1 MNFYEIK
8 NLSKTSAELFIYGD
22 IVSNKWY
29 DDDVVAGAF
38 VKDLSDLKDISEIN
52 VRINS
57 YGGEVAA
64 GMAIY
69 NALKRHSAKINV
81 SIDGFALS
89 SASVIAMAGDRIT
102 MPSNSLIMIH
112 NPSTVGFGE
121 VKDFEKIINM
131 LKKTTD
137 AIKDVYVEKTGLS
150 DKEILNL
157 MNEETWLSADE
168 ALEKGFITN
177 ISEEIVSISAH
188 KDGIKVS
195 GGVYRSKALM
205 NKIKDMPNNK
215 METPLKDKV
224 LNALCELLNIT
235 NKKGDE
241 KEMDKEDLKTKEE
254 ETTLESKTL
263 NSAEVTAEIVE
274 EIKNAVSLERE
285 RIKDSINSIK
295 DKDELMAFVNSGVPL
310 NEWLEDEKPEEIKK
324 RSEYLKNLKKDSEA
338 VNKIP
343 PAPLENESDDLVTKQ
358 KNDAEKIASAA
369 NKNNKRRK

>member
-8 NLSKTSAELFIYGD
+8 NLSETSAELFIYGD

-69 NALKRHSAKINV
+69 NALKRHSEKINV

-112 NPSTVGFGE
+112 NPSTFGFGE

-177 ISEEIVSISAH
+177 ISEETVSISAH

-195 GGVYRSKALM
+195 GGVYKSKSLM
-205 NKIKDMPNNK
+205 NKIKDMPDNK
-215 METPLKDKV
+215 VETPLKDKV

-241 KEMDKEDLKTKEE
+241 KEMDKENLKTKEE
-254 ETTLESKTL
+254 EITLESKTL
-263 NSAEVTAEIVE
+263 NSDEVTAEIAE
-274 EIKNAVSLERE
+274 KIKNAVSLERE

-295 DKDELMAFVNSGVPL
+295 DKDELIAFVNSGVPF
-310 NEWLEDEKPEEIKK
+310 NEWLEDEKSEEIKK

-343 PAPLENESDDLVTKQ
+343 PAPLENETDDLVTKQ

-369 NKNNKRRK
+369 NKNNKRRN